1 MSLIELRGVTKRFGS
16 NTVLENINIDIP
28 ENKIFGLIGINGS
41 GKTTLLRLIIGFYKP
56 DSGVILYDGQKIDKI
71 MSKIKRDF
79 GFTTQDSSFYPK
91 LTVEENIR
99 YFGSLYGLT
108 RKDINENLEKVL
120 PLMDL
125 NHVRDV
131 LAENLSGG
139 MQRRLDMAC
148 SLIHVPRVL
157 ILDEPTE
164 DLDPLL
170 RRDIMRLI
178 KKINELGTTVIIT
191 SHLLDDVETLC
202 NEVAILHKMRV
213 INVGSVE
220 ELRHMYNK
228 KEEIHMELMPSD
240 YSNIIKI
247 VELEPEDYIVEDG
260 KMVIYSNEAEHILH
274 KILHVIE
281 EKNMKLLYVDVRK
294 PSLGEV
300 FRFLTSRES
309 QKSPEMPAEK
319 ITSEKKL
326 VKK

>member
-1 MSLIELRGVTKRFGS
+1 
-16 NTVLENINIDIP
+16 
-28 ENKIFGLIGINGS
+28 
-41 GKTTLLRLIIGFYKP
+41 
-56 DSGVILYDGQKIDKI
+56 